1 MNKRKSLIVA
11 LLCAASSSV
20 MAQSVE
26 DGLKDLYYG
35 KYLSA
40 KQNFEK
46 VIAAKPTEDKAYYYL
61 GIAQLGQEDV
71 AGAAATFQKGLQAVP
86 TSALLQ
92 VGMGRID
99 LLKGDAAAA
108 KAKFE
113 GASTAT
119 QGRDGDVARAI
130 ADANTEVK
138 GGDRAY
144 ALTVMDK
151 LLNNEGRK
159 KKEQYTAT
167 AADYIEQGDALRFLG
182 GENGGK
188 AIAAYEK
195 ALELD
200 ANNAEAVM
208 KQGLVNYNAR
218 LKAEAVAD
226 YTKATNMDPKY
237 GPAFY
242 ELFQF
247 YITPK
252 KDQLSW
258 ENAAKYLEQYMA
270 VADPADKT
278 KNEYLAAYISFFKKD
293 YDAAISKGQATLPG
307 ADEFYQNKLNL
318 LIGDAYLQK
327 GDSLNAKKVMDD
339 YAAKV
344 GDAKLDS
351 NDYKLLSSIYVRLK
365 SADTATQNQYSD
377 KALSYLEKYANSIS
391 SKDPETYIQIAEALK
406 GARKYVAA
414 AEWYEKANELSLAN
428 KAQLGAIDYYN
439 VGINYYYGAGSVT
452 PIDTAL
458 MSKAD
463 AAFQKVIEI
472 KPDLPSGYYWR
483 GQSNFA
489 KDPQAQAGIAK
500 PYFDKYIEMSEAGD
514 PAKVK
519 STLINAYTYELLYY
533 YFKEDKGNIKV
544 YADKLAA
551 IDPNN
556 VAVKQ
561 ITENMAAREKAASK
575 PAAKPAAKQGQNKK

>member
-11 LLCAASSSV
+11 LLCAASSGV

-40 KQNFEK
+40 KQNLEK

-61 GIAQLGQEDV
+61 GIAQLGMDDA

-92 VGMGRID
+92 AGMGRID
-99 LLKGDAAAA
+99 LINGNAAAA
-108 KAKFE
+108 KQKFDA
-113 GASTAT
+113 ASAAT

-130 ADANTEVK
+130 ADANSEIK

-144 ALTVMDK
+144 ALTVMEK

-159 KKEQYTAT
+159 KKEQYTPV
-167 AADYIEQGDALRFLG
+167 AADYIELGDAYRFLG

-188 AIAAYEK
+188 AITTYEK

-200 ANNAEAVM
+200 PNNAEAVM

-226 YTKATNMDPKY
+226 YTKATNMDPNY

-242 ELFQF
+242 ELFNF

-258 ENAAKYLEQYMA
+258 DNAATYLENYMA

-278 KNEYLAAYISFFKKD
+278 KTQYLSAYISFFKKD
-293 YDAAISKGQATLPG
+293 YDNAISKGQATLPG
-307 ADEFYQNKLNL
+307 ANEFYQNKLSL

-327 GDSLNAKKVMDD
+327 GDSLNAQKVMDG

-351 NDYKLLSSIYVRLK
+351 NDYKLLSTIYMRLK
-365 SADTATQNQYSD
+365 SSDSATQNQYNT
-377 KALSYLEKYANSIS
+377 KALAYLEKYAGSITA
-391 SKDPETYIQIAEALK
+391 KDPETFIQIADQLK
-406 GARKYVAA
+406 AAKNYTAA
-414 AEWYEKANELSLAN
+414 AEWYEKANELTAAN
-428 KAQLGAIDYYN
+428 KEPLQAIDHFN
-439 VGINYYYGAGSVT
+439 VGINYYYGAVSVQ
-452 PIDTAL
+452 PIDTVL
-458 MSKAD
+458 LNKAD
-463 AAFQKVIEI
+463 AAFQKVIEV
-472 KPDLPSGYYWR
+472 KPDLGTGYYWR

-489 KDPQAQAGIAK
+489 KDQQAQAGVAK
-500 PYFDKYIEMSEAGD
+500 PFYDKYIEMSEAD
-514 PAKVK
+514 PAKNK
-519 STLINAYTYELLYY
+519 STLIRAYTYELLYY
-533 YFKEDKGNIKV
+533 YFKEDKANVKV
-544 YADKLAA
+544 YADKLSAL
-551 IDPNN
+551 DPSNIT
-556 VAVKQ
+556 VKE
-561 ITENMAAREKAASK
+561 ITENMAAREKGANK

>member
-40 KQNFEK
+40 KQNLEK

-61 GIAQLGQEDV
+61 GIAQLGMEDV
-71 AGAAATFQKGLQAVP
+71 AGATATFQKGLQAVP

-130 ADANTEVK
+130 ADANSEIK

-144 ALTVMDK
+144 ALTVMEK

-159 KKEQYTAT
+159 KKEQYTPT
-167 AADYIEQGDALRFLG
+167 AADYIELGDAYRFLG

-188 AIAAYEK
+188 AITTYEK

-200 ANNAEAVM
+200 PNNAEAVM

-242 ELFQF
+242 ELFLF
-247 YITPK
+247 YTTPK

-258 ENAAKYLEQYMA
+258 ENAAQYLEKYMA

-278 KNEYLAAYISFFKKD
+278 KNELLAASISFFKKD
-293 YDAAISKGQATLPG
+293 YDAAISKGQAALSG
-307 ADEFYQNKLNL
+307 ATDANKNQLVL
-318 LIGDAYLQK
+318 LIGDSYLQK
-327 GDSLNAKKVMDD
+327 GDSLNAQKTMDA
-339 YAAKV
+339 YVQEV
-344 GDAKLDS
+344 GESKLDS
-351 NDYKLLSSIYVRLK
+351 ADYKLLSAIYMKLK
-365 SADTATQNQYSD
+365 SSDSATQEGYTT
-377 KALSYLEKYANSIS
+377 KALGYLEKYANSITA
-391 SKDPETYIQIAEALK
+391 KDPETFIQIAEQLK
-406 GARKYVAA
+406 AAKKYTAA
-414 AEWYEKANELSLAN
+414 AEWYDKANQISIAN
-428 KAQLGAIDYYN
+428 KEQLQAIDYFN
-439 VGINYYYGAGSVT
+439 VGINYYYGAVSIQ
-452 PIDTAL
+452 PIDTVL
-458 MSKAD
+458 LNKAD
-463 AAFQKVIEI
+463 AAFQKVIEV
-472 KPDLPSGYYWR
+472 KPDLGTGYYWR

-489 KDPQAQAGIAK
+489 KDQQAQAGVAK
-500 PYFDKYIEMSEAGD
+500 PFYDKYIEMSESD
-514 PAKVK
+514 PAKNK
-519 STLINAYTYELLYY
+519 STLIRAYTYELLYY
-533 YFKEDKGNIKV
+533 YFKEDKSNVKV
-544 YADKLAA
+544 YADKLSAL
-551 IDPNN
+551 DPSNIT
-556 VAVKQ
+556 VKE
-561 ITENMAAREKAASK
+561 ITENMAAREKAAN
-575 PAAKPAAKQGQNKK
+575 KPAAKQGQNKK

>member
-11 LLCAASSSV
+11 LLCAASSGA

-71 AGAAATFQKGLQAVP
+71 AGAAATFQKGLQSVP

-108 KAKFE
+108 KTKFE
-113 GASTAT
+113 AASAAT

-138 GGDRAY
+138 GGDRPY
-144 ALTVMDK
+144 ALTIMEK

-167 AADYIEQGDALRFLG
+167 AADYIELGDAYRFLG

-188 AIAAYEK
+188 AITTYEK
-195 ALELD
+195 ALEVD
-200 ANNAEAVM
+200 PNNAEAVM
-208 KQGLVNYNAR
+208 KEGLVNYNAR

-242 ELFQF
+242 ELFNF

-278 KNEYLAAYISFFKKD
+278 KNEYLSAYISFFKKD
-293 YDAAISKGQATLPG
+293 YDAAITKGKATLPG
-307 ADEFYQNKLNL
+307 ADAFYQNKLNL

-327 GDSLNAKKVMDD
+327 GDSLNAKQVMDE
-339 YAAKV
+339 YVSKV
-344 GDAKLDS
+344 GDSKLDS
-351 NDYKLLSSIYVRLK
+351 NDYKLLSTIYMKLK
-365 SADTATQNQYSD
+365 SSDAATQTDYTN
-377 KALSYLEKYANSIS
+377 KGLAYLEKYAGSITA
-391 SKDPETYIQIAEALK
+391 KDPETFTQIAEQLK
-406 GARKYVAA
+406 TAKNYTAA
-414 AEWYEKANELSLAN
+414 AEWYEKANELSVAN
-428 KAQLGAIDYYN
+428 KVQLQAIDYFN
-439 VGINYYYGAGSVT
+439 VGLNYFYGAVAVN
-452 PIDTAL
+452 PYDTTL
-458 MSKAD
+458 LNKAD
-463 AAFQKVIEI
+463 MAFQKVIEV
-472 KPDLPSGYYWR
+472 KPDLGTGYYWR
-483 GQSNFA
+483 GYTNNA
-489 KDPQAQAGIAK
+489 KDQQAQAGIAK
-500 PYFDKYIEMSEAGD
+500 PYYDKYIEMSESD
-514 PAKVK
+514 PAKNK
-519 STLINAYTYELLYY
+519 TTLIKAYSYEMLYY
-533 YFKEDKGNIKV
+533 YYKEDKANLKI
-544 YADKLAA
+544 YADKLLGL
-551 IDPNN
+551 DPNN
-556 VAVKQ
+556 DTAKQ
-561 ITENMAAREKAASK
+561 IMDNMAAREKAANK
-575 PAAKPAAKQGQNKK
+575 PAAKPAAKSGQNKK

>member
-11 LLCAASSSV
+11 LLCAASSGV

-40 KQNFEK
+40 KQNLEK

-61 GIAQLGQEDV
+61 GIAQLGMDDA

-92 VGMGRID
+92 AGMGRID
-99 LLKGDAAAA
+99 LINGNAAAA
-108 KAKFE
+108 KQKFDA
-113 GASTAT
+113 ASAAT

-130 ADANTEVK
+130 ADANSEIK

-144 ALTVMDK
+144 ALTVMEK

-159 KKEQYTAT
+159 KKEQYTPV
-167 AADYIEQGDALRFLG
+167 AADYIELGDAYRFLG

-188 AIAAYEK
+188 AITTYEK

-200 ANNAEAVM
+200 PNNAEAVM

-226 YTKATNMDPKY
+226 YTKATNMDPNY

-242 ELFQF
+242 ELFNF

-258 ENAAKYLEQYMA
+258 DNAATYLEKYMA

-278 KNEYLAAYISFFKKD
+278 KTQYLSAYISFFKKD
-293 YDAAISKGQATLPG
+293 YDNAISKGQATLPS
-307 ADEFYQNKLNL
+307 ANEFYQNKLSL

-327 GDSLNAKKVMDD
+327 GDSLNAQKVMDG

-351 NDYKLLSSIYVRLK
+351 NDYKLLSTIYMRLK
-365 SADTATQNQYSD
+365 SSDSATQNQYNT
-377 KALSYLEKYANSIS
+377 KALAYLEKYAGSITA
-391 SKDPETYIQIAEALK
+391 KDPETFIQIAEQLK
-406 GARKYVAA
+406 GARNYTAA
-414 AEWYEKANELSLAN
+414 AEWYAKANELSLAN
-428 KAQLGAIDYYN
+428 KEQLQAIDYFN
-439 VGINYYYGAGSVT
+439 VGINYYYGAVNVK
-452 PIDTAL
+452 PFDTTLLA
-458 MSKAD
+458 KAD
-463 AAFQKVIEI
+463 SAFQKVIEA
-472 KPDLPSGYYWR
+472 KPELGTGYYWR

-489 KDPQAQAGIAK
+489 KDPQAQAGVAK
-500 PYFDKYIEMSEAGD
+500 PFYDKYIEISEVD
-514 PAKVK
+514 PAKNRG
-519 STLINAYTYELLYY
+519 TLINAYTYELLYY
-533 YFKEDKGNIKV
+533 YFKEDKANVKV
-544 YADKLAA
+544 YADKLSAL
-551 IDPNN
+551 DPNN
-556 VAVKQ
+556 TAVKQ
-561 ITENMAAREKAASK
+561 INENMAARDK